1 MGVDPVA
8 FDKLVRR
15 VDWLYEEV
23 RYIRQ
28 SLDSLRRHP
37 THYEHRSVAQQSS
50 YRGGGGYTEVWEQRP
65 RHNFKV
71 DIPVPPPPGSYYER
85 MHSESSGGRRSAPH
99 DYPVTS
105 STSRSI
111 ISPNSR
117 HQPCPIPTTVIAED
131 RALPH
136 PVHSGKGTQQPPTP
150 NKQDKEVLPYELM
163 DSPLSNGQQQS
174 NKNAITIPDDLT
186 IGEIVVL
193 WERGINDIPAIVEWD
208 IEEKGQLR
216 EKLEVFFKVYY
227 IFRNICNADIAHFV
241 AQYTDN
247 VTKQIESP
255 SRVASFCPDVHE
267 SFECFMQQPSRTP
280 ADVSQERVYTLPR
293 KINGRKVSARDVIQ
307 LWEYG
312 MGDVPPIKAWTKS
325 QKFKQQSKISRW
337 KKIVDI
343 FKYQCNSDMRKFE
356 EIYADGHGCL
366 LPVAAITNRFETL
379 YGDELN
385 ITSKLMTVPT
395 SESQNV
401 TGSTTT
407 KDIHSVRKRKLTD
420 ESGSDEGEDFHARNG
435 LHLARTTSEDIS
447 VSAED
452 ADMHEKSKH
461 HPHFHPHHR
470 LTPPPLLVSLGSPPK
485 LIKSEGQ
492 L

>member
-1 MGVDPVA
+1 M
-8 FDKLVRR
+8 
-15 VDWLYEEV
+15 
-23 RYIRQ
+23 RQ
-28 SLDSLRRHP
+28 SLDSIRRHT
-37 THYEHRSVAQQSS
+37 THYEHRSVAQQPS
-50 YRGGGGYTEVWEQRP
+50 YRSYPEAWERP

-71 DIPVPPPPGSYYER
+71 EIPPPPPPAPYYER
-85 MHSESSGGRRSAPH
+85 VHNENSCGRSVPH
-99 DYPVTS
+99 DYPVS
-105 STSRSI
+105 SSSSRSV

-117 HQPCPIPTTVIAED
+117 HQPCPIPVSSIAED
-131 RALPH
+131 RTH
-136 PVHSGKGTQQPPTP
+136 PVYSSKAIQQQQQQASM
-150 NKQDKEVLPYELM
+150 KQDKEIPQYDLM
-163 DSPLSNGQQQS
+163 DSPLSNSHQQS
-174 NKNAITIPDDLT
+174 YKSSVGVFSIPEDLT

-193 WERGINDIPAIVEWD
+193 WERGINNLPPVVEWD
-208 IEEKGQLR
+208 VEEKSQHRDRLA
-216 EKLEVFFKVYY
+216 VFFKVYY
-227 IFRNICNADIAHFV
+227 IFRNICNADIAHFI

-247 VTKQIESP
+247 TTKQVESP
-255 SRVASFCPDVHE
+255 ARVASFCPDVHDSFE
-267 SFECFMQQPSRTP
+267 SFMKQLSKLP
-280 ADVSQERVYTLPR
+280 ADASQEKIYTLPR

-312 MGDVPPIKAWTKS
+312 MGEVPPIKTWTKS

-395 SESQNV
+395 SEEQSLTV
-401 TGSTTT
+401 SVTT
-407 KDIHSVRKRKLTD
+407 KDTYSARKRKLTD
-420 ESGSDEGEDFHARNG
+420 ESGSDEGEEFHSRNV
-435 LHLARTTSEDIS
+435 LHLNRTEDIALAF
-447 VSAED
+447 AED
-452 ADMHEKSKH
+452 IDVLGKSKH
-461 HPHFHPHHR
+461 HHFHNNT
-470 LTPPPLLVSLGSPPK
+470 LTPPPPLLVSLGSPPK